1 MRYIIIITLFLSL
14 VSCAKEIPFERSM
27 KLENAPNKVNSENSF
42 ASNETIFSES
52 SEFSYI
58 GLTLDQAQT
67 AARQR
72 NEKFRVVKRDGVDLP
87 VTLDFV
93 YGRINAEILD
103 GLVVSFSV
111 EGAA

>member
-1 MRYIIIITLFLSL
+1 M
-14 VSCAKEIPFERSM
+14 VSCAKGIPLERSV
-27 KLENAPNKVNSENSF
+27 KLDDAPYKFNSESSF
-42 ASNETIFSES
+42 ASDETRLSES

>member
-1 MRYIIIITLFLSL
+1 MRYMMIITLFFSL
-14 VSCAKEIPFERSM
+14 VSCAKEIPLERLV
-27 KLENAPNKVNSENSF
+27 KLEDAPNKGKSENSF
-42 ASNETIFSES
+42 ASDETMFSES

-72 NEKFRVVKRDGVDLP
+72 NERFRVVKRDGVDLP

-93 YGRINAEILD
+93 YGRINAEIVD